1 MNNKIPFLP
10 CLSAKNIDFYYG
22 SHQVLKNINLTV
34 QAGEFFSL
42 IGPNGSGKSTL
53 FKVLSGLANPQRGEV
68 FYEGRVLLQK
78 INARKRARHIAVVH
92 QKSAQ
97 AMPFTC
103 LESILLGLHPH
114 QGRFE
119 TISPEQYQRV
129 QQLMKLTDTLK
140 LAGKLITQI
149 SGGEK
154 QRVALCRALVQE
166 PKVLLLDEAMSELDV
181 AARMQM
187 SGLLKKLCTSRQLTV
202 LAIYHDLNLAYR
214 FSDKIYV
221 LQEGTCASF
230 GSPAEVMTK
239 DLFRRV
245 FRVQAEIFANK
256 GFFIKNT
263 I

>member
-1 MNNKIPFLP
+1 MNKKNPFLP
-10 CLSAKNIDFYYG
+10 CLSAKQLDFYYG
-22 SHQVLKNINLTV
+22 NHQVLKNINLTV
-34 QAGEFFSL
+34 SAGEFFSL

-53 FKVLSGLANPQRGEV
+53 FKVLSGLANPHRGEV
-68 FYEGRVLLQK
+68 LYEDQVLQK
-78 INARKRARHIAVVH
+78 IDARKRARCIAVVH
-92 QKSAQ
+92 QKSTQ

-114 QGRFE
+114 QGRFK
-119 TISPEQYQRV
+119 TISAGQYQRV
-129 QQLMKLTDTLK
+129 QQLMQLTDTLK
-140 LAGKLITQI
+140 LAGKLMTQL

-181 AARMQM
+181 AARMRI
-187 SGLLKKLCTSRQLTV
+187 SGLLKKLCTDQGLTV

-221 LQEGTCASF
+221 LKEGACASF
-230 GSPAEVMTK
+230 GAPAEVMTE

-245 FRVQAEIFANK
+245 FHVQAEIFANK
-256 GFFIKNT
+256 GFFIQNT

>member
-1 MNNKIPFLP
+1 MNKKNPFLP
-10 CLSAKNIDFYYG
+10 CLSAKQLDFYYG

-53 FKVLSGLANPQRGEV
+53 FKILGGLANPRRGEV
-68 FYEGRVLLQK
+68 LYEGQTLQK
-78 INARKRARHIAVVH
+78 INARNRARCIAVVH

-114 QGRFE
+114 RGRFE
-119 TISPEQYQRV
+119 AISPAQYQQV

-149 SGGEK
+149 SGGEQ
-154 QRVALCRALVQE
+154 QRVALCRALVQK

-187 SGLLKKLCTSRQLTV
+187 SGLLKKLCTGKKLTV

-221 LQEGTCASF
+221 LKEGACASF
-230 GSPAEVMTK
+230 GPPAEVMTK

-245 FRVQAEIFANK
+245 FRVQAEVFANK